1 LKVLNTKPCQGVIC
15 FDDTTRVVIVSSIGE
30 QYSNELFSCAPRV
43 GELLPEPLS
52 ECIAGLKEMR
62 VIPPETTPK
71 LDIRRDGKCFG
82 LSFAVD
88 PEGNHNCLILER
100 KKEFTSPDQLRPLGL
115 SPRETHVA
123 YWVLHHKTNWEI
135 SKILEIS
142 TRTVD
147 KHVEKIFQKLGVNDR
162 RDLIL
167 KAQEVCEI

>member
-1 LKVLNTKPCQGVIC
+1 VKSLKGCQGVIC
-15 FDDTTRVVIVSSIGE
+15 FDDTTRVIIVSSIGE
-30 QYSNELFSCAPRV
+30 QFSKDLFACAPRV
-43 GELLPEPLS
+43 GELLPDPLG
-52 ECIAGLKEMR
+52 ECIAELKEAR
-62 VIPPETTPK
+62 VVPPETSPK
-71 LDIRRDGKCFG
+71 LDIRKDGKCFG
-82 LSFAVD
+82 VSFAAD
-88 PEGNHNCLILER
+88 PKGNHHCLILEQ
-100 KKEFTSPDQLRPLGL
+100 KKEFTSPDELRPLGL

-147 KHVEKIFQKLGVNDR
+147 KHVEKIFLKLGVNDR